1 MDKVT
6 HDNESL
12 GRRQPSIPEVSDPDR
27 DVSKPDNDEVIQVKS
42 LLHMYVPMRTYCRC
56 RLQCGFHKD
65 SSLDSSETRISKG
78 GPAEGNYLRGLRW
91 V

>member
-27 DVSKPDNDEVIQVKS
+27 DVSKPDNDEVIQVKY
-42 LLHMYVPMRTYCRC
+42 LLHMYLCVRTAY
-56 RLQCGFHKD
+56 RLQCGFHED

-78 GPAEGNYLRGLRW
+78 GPAEGNYLRGLR
-91 V
+91 